1 VIDRLD
7 IHGIAYRRI
16 PRTVTNSF
24 DSYRFQSVVF
34 PRTSFEGRINPRFE
48 VALIRETR
56 TLPKDSAI
64 VWTAQQKGKLVVH
77 LLEPMAPDSLASWG
91 FFNAVFEEKEFFED
105 YAMEPYAQKMLEDDP
120 KLRAEF
126 QERLKDPAFA
136 NSPRQRLAFFYD
148 RSPYAD
154 ARLNRYPVIRI
165 TDEEAA
171 QFR

>member
-1 VIDRLD
+1 
-7 IHGIAYRRI
+7 
-16 PRTVTNSF
+16 
-24 DSYRFQSVVF
+24 
-34 PRTSFEGRINPRFE
+34 
-48 VALIRETR
+48 
-56 TLPKDSAI
+56 
-64 VWTAQQKGKLVVH
+64 
-77 LLEPMAPDSLASWG
+77 MAPDSLASWG

-105 YAMEPYAQKMLEDDP
+105 YAMEPYAKKMLENDA